1 MAASRMYLSISPHI
15 KSKITTAGIM
25 LDVIISLLPATI
37 AGCVIFGMR
46 SLAVV
51 AVCILASVASEYIFN
66 FILKKDQTIGDL
78 SAVVTGLLL
87 GLNLAA
93 NIPFW
98 QAAVGSAFAII
109 IVKCIFGGLGC
120 NIVNPAITA
129 RVFMLIAFG
138 AMAKVAFP
146 VSVDAVSSATPLE
159 LIKNDATPSLID
171 LFLGNKGGSIGET
184 CTLALLIGG
193 IYLIARRVITW
204 HIPVT
209 MIATVFIF
217 SFIFEDFS
225 FISALSWTMSGGLFI
240 GAIFMATDYV
250 TSPSTTL
257 GKIIF
262 AFGAGFITVIIRFFG
277 TYPEGVSF
285 AILLMNIVNPYIET
299 LTQRKL
305 FGGGEK

>member
-37 AGCVIFGMR
+37 AGCIIFGMR

-305 FGGGEK
+305 FGGREK

>member
-15 KSKITTAGIM
+15 RSKISTSSIM
-25 LDVIISLLPATI
+25 LDVIIALLPATV
-37 AGCVIFGMR
+37 AGCILFGLR

-51 AVCILASVASEYIFN
+51 AVCVLAAVASEFIFN
-66 FILKKDQTIGDL
+66 LIIKKDQTIGDL

-93 NIPFW
+93 NIPLW
-98 QAAVGSAFAII
+98 QAAVGSIFAII

-120 NIVNPAITA
+120 NVVNPAITA

-159 LIKNDATPSLID
+159 LIKNDAAPSLID
-171 LFLGNKGGSIGET
+171 LLLGKKGGAIGET
-184 CTLALLIGG
+184 CTIALIIGG

-217 SFIFEDFS
+217 SFIIEDFS

-250 TSPSTTL
+250 TSPSTPL
-257 GKIIF
+257 GKTIF
-262 AFGAGFITVIIRFFG
+262 AFGAGFITVIIRFYG

-285 AILLMNIVNPYIET
+285 AILLMNIVNPYIDA
-299 LTQRKL
+299 LTKRKI
-305 FGGGEK
+305 FGGREK

>member
-15 KSKITTAGIM
+15 KSKITTASIM
-25 LDVIISLLPATI
+25 LDVTISLLPATI
-37 AGCVIFGMR
+37 AGCIIFGMR

-285 AILLMNIVNPYIET
+285 AILLMNIINPYIET

-305 FGGGEK
+305 FGGREK

>member
-15 KSKITTAGIM
+15 KSKITTASIM

-37 AGCVIFGMR
+37 AGCIIFGMR

-285 AILLMNIVNPYIET
+285 AILLMNIINPYIET

-305 FGGGEK
+305 FGGREK

>member
-15 KSKITTAGIM
+15 RSKISTTSIM
-25 LDVIISLLPATI
+25 LDVIIALLPATV
-37 AGCVIFGMR
+37 AGCIIFGLR

-51 AVCILASVASEYIFN
+51 AVCVLAAVASEFIFN
-66 FILKKDQTIGDL
+66 HIMKKDQTIGDL

-93 NIPFW
+93 NIPLW
-98 QAAVGSAFAII
+98 QAAVGSVFAII

-120 NIVNPAITA
+120 NVVNPAITA

-171 LFLGNKGGSIGET
+171 LFLGKKGGAIGET
-184 CTLALLIGG
+184 CTLALIIGG

-217 SFIFEDFS
+217 SFIIEDFS

-262 AFGAGFITVIIRFFG
+262 AFGAGFITVVIRFYG

-299 LTQRKL
+299 LTKRKI
-305 FGGGEK
+305 FGGREK

>member
-1 MAASRMYLSISPHI
+1 
-15 KSKITTAGIM
+15 M

-37 AGCVIFGMR
+37 AGCIIFGMR

-305 FGGGEK
+305 FGGREK

>member
-15 KSKITTAGIM
+15 RSKISTTSIM
-25 LDVIISLLPATI
+25 LDVIIALLPATV
-37 AGCVIFGMR
+37 AGCIIFGLR
-46 SLAVV
+46 SLAVI
-51 AVCILASVASEYIFN
+51 AVCVLAAVASEFIFN
-66 FILKKDQTIGDL
+66 HIMKKDQTIGDL

-87 GLNLAA
+87 GLNLSA
-93 NIPFW
+93 NIPLW
-98 QAAVGSAFAII
+98 QAAVGSVFAII

-120 NIVNPAITA
+120 NVVNPAITA

-159 LIKNDATPSLID
+159 LIKNDAAPSLID
-171 LFLGNKGGSIGET
+171 LLLGKKGGAIGET
-184 CTLALLIGG
+184 CTLALIIGG

-217 SFIFEDFS
+217 SFIIEDFS

-250 TSPSTTL
+250 TSPSTPL

-262 AFGAGFITVIIRFFG
+262 AFGAGFITVVIRFYG

-299 LTQRKL
+299 LTKRKI
-305 FGGGEK
+305 FGGREK